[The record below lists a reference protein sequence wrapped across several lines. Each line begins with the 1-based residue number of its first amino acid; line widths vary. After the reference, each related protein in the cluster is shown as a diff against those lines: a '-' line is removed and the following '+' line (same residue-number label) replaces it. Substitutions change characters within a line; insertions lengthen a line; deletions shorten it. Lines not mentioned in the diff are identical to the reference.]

1 MLPDLIYIQ
10 LKVIHFCFVAI
21 PLTNAIFYIYI
32 YIFYVMCLLKTT
44 DYIILNLLL
53 MLLYEQTKQ
62 IKNGKVTESVKS
74 EKECPR
80 VYIFSLTLV
89 QLAHTTLT
97 ECLWVKS
104 AQ

>member
-44 DYIILNLLL
+44 DYIILNLLFIN
-53 MLLYEQTKQ
+53 M
-62 IKNGKVTESVKS
+62 
-74 EKECPR
+74 
-80 VYIFSLTLV
+80 
-89 QLAHTTLT
+89 
-97 ECLWVKS
+97 
-104 AQ
+104 